1 MLTGLTEAKH
11 VLVSAYKE
19 NTHESKKFDD
29 LGHNSTSSPC
39 ARLMHTRIQAQV

>member
-19 NTHESKKFDD
+19 NTHGRDAAKIEEI
-29 LGHNSTSSPC
+29 
-39 ARLMHTRIQAQV
+39 R